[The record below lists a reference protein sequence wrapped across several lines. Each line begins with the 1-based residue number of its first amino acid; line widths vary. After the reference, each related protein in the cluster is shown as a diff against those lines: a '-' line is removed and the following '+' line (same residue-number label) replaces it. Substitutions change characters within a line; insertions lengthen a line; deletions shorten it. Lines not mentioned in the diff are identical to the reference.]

1 MAAGRSYVGGNF
13 EMQLDGVSCGQVQSW
28 SGGNVSADVVET
40 PISAFYLPKKNIGRI
55 TYNDFDMKMIGADS
69 NPATDWIVQTL
80 KNNFLRKSGEI
91 RALDMQM
98 KCRAIREFRDA
109 LVTGVT
115 FPKCDSSSKDATYL
129 GLKFS
134 PEIVRAKPGDDKAG
148 TAAAN
153 VKQKM
158 LRAENFTFVMDGLD
172 GACKRVNTIE
182 AIEFKQTVATD
193 EVGELRD
200 QAKEPGKYSLSNLT
214 FTCSEADAA
223 DWMTWH
229 EDFVIKGNC
238 TDDKEKNAVITY
250 KDQTL
255 AKDLI
260 VLTLK
265 HVGIFN
271 LTFDPLTNGDDK
283 IHRIKVECYVEEI
296 DAQFSGF

>member
-1 MAAGRSYVGGNF
+1 
-13 EMQLDGVSCGQVQSW
+13 MQLDGVSCGQVQSW

-115 FPKCDSSSKDATYL
+115 FPKCDSASKDATYL

-148 TAAAN
+148 TAGSN
-153 VKQKM
+153 SKQKM
-158 LRAENFTFVMDGLD
+158 LRAENFTFVMDGLE

-182 AIEFKQTVATD
+182 AIEFKQTVAVD

-200 QAKEPGKYSLSNLT
+200 QAKEPGKYSLNNLT
-214 FTCSEADAA
+214 ITCSEADAQP
-223 DWMTWH
+223 WMELH

-238 TDDKEKNAVITY
+238 TDDKEKNG
-250 KDQTL
+250 
-255 AKDLI
+255 
-260 VLTLK
+260 VLTYIAQDQQKELITVTFS
-265 HVGIFN
+265 HIGIFN
-271 LTFDPLTNGDDK
+271 LTYDPLNNSEDK
-283 IHRIKVECYVEEI
+283 INRFKVECYVEAIE
-296 DAQFSGF
+296 AAFGGFA